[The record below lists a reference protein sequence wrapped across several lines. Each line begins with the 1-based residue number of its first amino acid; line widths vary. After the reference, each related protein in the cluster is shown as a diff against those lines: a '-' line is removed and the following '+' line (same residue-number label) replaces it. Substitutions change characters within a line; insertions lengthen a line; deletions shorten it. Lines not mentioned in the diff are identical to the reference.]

1 VALKVPMWQ
10 ELALYQPDLVYWL
23 QTVGAIVVLK
33 GLVEEALLW
42 RLFGKRQSHRIL
54 QPV

>member
-1 VALKVPMWQ
+1 MALKVPVWQ
-10 ELALYQPDLVYWL
+10 ELALYQPDLAYWL
-23 QTVGAIVVLK
+23 QTVGAIVVIK

-42 RLFGKRQSHRIL
+42 RIFAKTQSHHVL